1 MRINEVF
8 TSINGEVSPCKQGS
22 IATFIRLADG
32 CNLSCPWCDT
42 PHHNVEIARIKNFV
56 ASDMHTTLLNL
67 NKKKFARNVTITGG
81 EPLLSYYNNSS
92 NFVCLM
98 QALNSGGYN
107 VAIETNG
114 TFRLPD
120 RIRAFKNFKGFVV
133 DYKFYLLDTGWSV
146 DKAFAAGKDLTKDD
160 YVKLVIDKSHHIGLA
175 KHFLSYYM
183 SFADPECWPTFAI
196 SIVNTGGN
204 HYLNPSEVIDSFIL
218 DGFDVLLN
226 VQIHKFLSVP

>member
-1 MRINEVF
+1 MYLGINEVF

-22 IATFIRLADG
+22 IATFIRLAGG

-81 EPLLSYYNNSS
+81 EPLLSYYNNPS

-133 DYKFYLLDTGWSV
+133 DYKFYLLDSGWSV

-196 SIVNTGGN
+196 SIVISIICFMLYTIM
-204 HYLNPSEVIDSFIL
+204 E
-218 DGFDVLLN
+218 
-226 VQIHKFLSVP
+226 KCR